1 MNDTTQTPSA
11 AQPEKPV
18 LLQPDNHNKKYEAL
32 FVEIDSGQ
40 IKLPM
45 FQREFVWEKEQ
56 SSKLIDS
63 ILKGFPIGTFI
74 FWKTKEELRSYK
86 EVGNHKLPET
96 DKGDYVQYILDGQ
109 QRITSLYAIR
119 KGIRITKDGKEVDY
133 RDIFINLDH
142 DPENDEQIVVT
153 EQQAGKRYVSV
164 HRVLTSQV
172 TDLLDEFPNRETLK
186 QIETYKNKLTNYDF
200 STITIKDYP
209 IEVAC
214 EVFSRINTGGKSLT
228 VFEIMVAKTYDE
240 AKKFDLAEKYVLLR
254 DGSDDE
260 KECLT
265 SAKFETLPESIIMQ
279 CVAAITLRAVRS
291 KDILKI
297 RRETFIANWEPMK
310 AALFMAIDF
319 IRSELRVPVSQ
330 LVPYPALVVPLAYF
344 FHTTGNKKPGH
355 EQVRLLEQFFY
366 WAGLTERYSSST
378 ESKLSE
384 DFNKMDVIAKGTAP
398 NYSSIELSVAPQAI
412 AETWFSAGNA
422 YCKAILCLLAYQQP
436 KSFDTNGLVILDNSH
451 LKIATSRNYHH
462 FFPKAYLA
470 IADKNQEPNLIA
482 NITLIDGYSNKH
494 RIGKKAPSEYTSK
507 FAKDNKALPE
517 TFQTHLIRDIE
528 GYGVNAD
535 DYAMFIER
543 RSKAIALAL
552 NVKLMSMTLAQ
563 AAEAEKDA

>member
-1 MNDTTQTPSA
+1 MNDTTQTAPA
-11 AQPEKPV
+11 TTPEKPV

-119 KGIRITKDGKEVDY
+119 KGIRITKDGKVVDY
-133 RDIFINLDH
+133 RDIFINLDQ

-153 EQQAGKRYVSV
+153 EQQTGKRYVSV

-214 EVFSRINTGGKSLT
+214 EVFSRINTGGKLLT

-240 AKKFDLAEKYVLLR
+240 AKKFDLAEKYELLR

-297 RRETFIANWEPMK
+297 RRETFIDQWEPMK
-310 AALFMAIDF
+310 ASLFTAIDF

-330 LVPYPALVVPLAYF
+330 LVPYPAMVVPLVYF
-344 FHTTGNKKPGH
+344 FNASANKKPNI

-366 WAGLTERYSSST
+366 WAGLTERYGSGT

-384 DFNKMDVIAKGTAP
+384 DFNKMDTILKGTMPA
-398 NYSSIELSVAPQAI
+398 YASTELSIAPQKI
-412 AETWFSAGNA
+412 AETWFSAGNG
-422 YCKAILCLLAYQQP
+422 YCKAVLCLLAYQQP
-436 KSFDTNGLVILDNSH
+436 KSFDTNGLVILDNSN

-462 FFPKAYLA
+462 FFPKAYLDSV
-470 IADKNQEPNLIA
+470 DKSKEPNLIA

-494 RIGKKAPSEYTSK
+494 RIGKKAPSEYTGK
-507 FAKDNKALPE
+507 FAKANEALAN
-517 TFQTHLIRDIE
+517 TLQSHLIRDVE
-528 GYGVNAD
+528 GYGVNTD
-535 DYAMFIER
+535 DYDLFIKR
-543 RSKAIALAL
+543 RSKAIASAL
-552 NVKLMSMTLAQ
+552 NVKLLSMTPTQ
-563 AAEAEKDA
+563 ALEAEQVN